1 VPIFPLPDVSRR
13 FDNAITMQRPAGV
26 TLIAVLFFL
35 AAVYLC
41 VIGSVMLIAPGAI
54 SLRSGAPLMF
64 GLELAGP
71 YMAFLIGAA
80 WGLVGWGLLRQS
92 KWARWAAIAAA
103 AAGIGLMVPSVS
115 QAAIN
120 LNWPVLLSGGVQVA
134 IRTAALW
141 YLTQVRVAETFL
153 KNKAAT

>member
-1 VPIFPLPDVSRR
+1 MLDAPRL
-13 FDNAITMQRPAGV
+13 FDNPITMQRPSGV
-26 TLIAVLFFL
+26 TLIAILFFL
-35 AAVYLC
+35 AGVYLC
-41 VIGSVMLIAPGAI
+41 VIGAVMLIAPGEV
-54 SLRSGAPLMF
+54 SMRSGAPLMF

-71 YMAFLIGAA
+71 YMALLIGAA

-92 KWARWAAIAAA
+92 KWARWAAIAAV

-120 LNWPVLLSGGVQVA
+120 LNWPVLLSGGLQVA

-141 YLTQVRVAETFL
+141 YLMQVRVAETFA
-153 KNKAAT
+153 KDKAAT